1 MERSLF
7 SSLSFFLPMVMEYRR
22 SRHETEMALASEHCG
37 NCEGVCVCGGGG
49 GGGGGVRV
57 NGV

>member
-49 GGGGGVRV
+49 GGGVRV